1 VEPTLSPQAS
11 ATSRLGELLARAAA
25 DGHTA
30 LAWSIVASALSGAGL
45 DAEAVA
51 RDAVATGQVA
61 AVLLGQTR
69 AVALTEH
76 VVAEQRVAD
85 AVADLVDRDLLRV
98 CPAGT
103 GATSADG
110 TVIDRSHELGSAD
123 LGDRLEQAGADAPV
137 LLVGDPDR
145 LGPFGPGAPF
155 RDLLTAAQR
164 WAPHLVVTGPKEE
177 AAADDDESQVTVVRA
192 ALRQVR
198 AGELPDVATGQH
210 GLVVIRAPD
219 DAALAHRVT
228 QLVSDSIP
236 RVFGL
241 SAGQICV
248 VTPLVHG
255 ACGVATLRPA
265 LSGHAEV
272 RLVHELDASTWP
284 AVVAV
289 FPAQSAGV
297 IDRPLVLSAMTP
309 ARRHLSIAACAGVDM
324 AATLRLPH
332 RRRTTILPTLLAG
345 WWQPTDLVQ
354 SDPVQSDPVQSD
366 LAQEAVEHPSPE
378 LQG

>member
-1 VEPTLSPQAS
+1 MESS
-11 ATSRLGELLARAAA
+11 ATSRLRELLTRAAA

-30 LAWSIVASALSGAGL
+30 LPWAIVASALSGAGL

-51 RDAVATGQVA
+51 REAVATGQVA

-69 AVALTEH
+69 ALALTEH

-85 AVADLVDRDLLRV
+85 VVADLVDRDLLRLL
-98 CPAGT
+98 PQ
-103 GATSADG
+103 GASDPSARG
-110 TVIDRSHELGSAD
+110 SSIDRAHELGSAD
-123 LGDRLEQAGADAPV
+123 LGARLELVGSDSPV
-137 LLVGDPDR
+137 VLAGDPDQ

-155 RDLLTAAQR
+155 RDLLTAAR
-164 WAPHLVVTGPKEE
+164 PWAPHLVVTGR
-177 AAADDDESQVTVVRA
+177 ADDESQVTEVRA

-198 AGELPDVATGQH
+198 AGVLPDVASGQH
-210 GLVVIRAPD
+210 SLVVTQASD
-219 DAALAHRVT
+219 DAALAHRVS
-228 QLVSDSIP
+228 QLVTDSIP

-241 SAGQICV
+241 SAAQICV

-272 RLVHELDASTWP
+272 RLVNELGASTWP
-284 AVVAV
+284 GVVAV

-297 IDRPLVLSAMTP
+297 LNRPLVLSAMSP
-309 ARRHLSIAACAGVDM
+309 AQLHLSIAVTAGVDM

-332 RRRTTILPTLLAG
+332 RRRTTILPTLLAEL
-345 WWQPTDLVQ
+345 WQPSDLVR
-354 SDPVQSDPVQSD
+354 SDVV
-366 LAQEAVEHPSPE
+366 QEAVEHPGPE